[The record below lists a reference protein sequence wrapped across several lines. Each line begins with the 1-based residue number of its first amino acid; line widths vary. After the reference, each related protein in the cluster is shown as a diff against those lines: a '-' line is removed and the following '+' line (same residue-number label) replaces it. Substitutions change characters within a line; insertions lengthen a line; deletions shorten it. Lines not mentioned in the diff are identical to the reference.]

1 MRAQHRHASG
11 TTAYSPAGWL
21 TAGLL
26 ALAALAVEIAVHAG
40 SALDHLHQPSWNP
53 LVLAINLGRHR
64 TRWPSAATGLL
75 IASAAALGALALL
88 ALIVVG
94 KRRKPP
100 HHPDRAAPLLARG
113 RQLAPV
119 SERGVRRTAERFG
132 ISRPGLPVGRA
143 VAGGKLIYA
152 SWEDV
157 QTDIAGPRR
166 MKTAARAIP
175 TILSAPGACFTT
187 SNKPD
192 SYTATRLLRE
202 RVGTVW
208 TLDPEQLVGEPPTWW
223 WNPLSYVTSDRKA
236 AELAGAFVDA
246 YRHPDAKP
254 DPFFD
259 PKGESLVEAFLR
271 AAALDGRPL
280 TDCYQWSTRPHDD
293 TPARILERHGLRLMA
308 ASVMGEVDAPVEQ
321 RGGIYGTAERILKFL
336 RDPEIAAWCCPTGP
350 EDRRAQLDLDRFAR
364 DATDTLYLLSKEGR
378 GSQAGL
384 ITALAMALCDA
395 AETYARS
402 CPGGRLPVPLVGVLD
417 EAANICRWAQ
427 LPSLYTHYGSRGIPL
442 LTLLQ
447 GWSQGV
453 EVWGAAGM
461 AKLWSA
467 ANLAVFG
474 GGVKEEPFLAQLEKL
489 IGDYNR
495 MTTSPTVQ
503 HAGAGPGSRSTSWQL
518 TPTPILSTADLLA
531 LPRDRAIAFSSGIPP
546 VLIRPL
552 YWWQTP
558 WKPDVEASIE
568 RYDPGAP
575 RSFTEPREPEP
586 PAVENPWLG
595 LTSGSL

>member
-1 MRAQHRHASG
+1 VRHEHRHSTG
-11 TTAYSPAGWL
+11 PPPYSPLGYL
-21 TAGLL
+21 SF
-26 ALAALAVEIAVHAG
+26 ALVAAALIAIEIAVHAG
-40 SALDHLHQPSWNP
+40 AALDGWRRQPTWNP
-53 LVLAINLGRHR
+53 LVLVIDLARER
-64 TRWPSAATGLL
+64 VRWPAAGTPAL
-75 IASAAALGALALL
+75 IAM
-88 ALIVVG
+88 IVVLVIAG
-94 KRRKPP
+94 GLIAVFVWGGRKPP
-100 HHPDRAAPLLARG
+100 HHPDRAARLLARG
-113 RQLAPV
+113 AQLHPV
-119 SERGVRRTAERFG
+119 TERSARKTAERFG
-132 ISRPGLPVGRA
+132 IEQPGLPVGYA
-143 VAGGKLIYA
+143 VAGGKLVYA

-166 MKTAARAIP
+166 LKTSARAIP
-175 TILSAPGACFTT
+175 TILSAPGACFAT

-192 SYTATRLLRE
+192 LYAATRLLRE
-202 RVGTVW
+202 RKGTVW
-208 TLDPEQLVGEPPTWW
+208 TLDPEQLVGEPASWW

-236 AELAGAFVDA
+236 AELAGAFVDS

-280 TDCYQWSTRPHDD
+280 TDCYDWANRPHDE

-336 RDPEIAAWCCPTGP
+336 RDPEIAAWCCPIGP
-350 EDRRAQLDLDRFAR
+350 EDRRPQLDLDRLVR
-364 DATDTLYLLSKEGR
+364 EGTDTLYLLSKEGR

-402 CPGGRLPVPLVGVLD
+402 CPDGRLPVPLVGVLD

-427 LPSLYTHYGSRGIPL
+427 LPGLYTHYGSRGIPL

-447 GWSQGV
+447 GWSQGA

-467 ANLAVFG
+467 ANVKVFG
-474 GGVKEEPFLAQLEKL
+474 GGVDEEPFLAQLEKL

-495 MTTSPTVQ
+495 LTTSPTVQ
-503 HAGAGPGSRSTSWQL
+503 HGGAGPGSRSTSWQL
-518 TPTPILSTADLLA
+518 TPTAILSTADLRA
-531 LPRDRAIAFSSGIPP
+531 LPRDRAIAFASGIPP

-552 YWWQTP
+552 YWWQTS
-558 WKPDVEASIE
+558 WADGVRASIG
-568 RYDPGAP
+568 RYDPGATNHNP
-575 RSFTEPREPEP
+575 RSR
-586 PAVENPWLG
+586 
-595 LTSGSL
+595 